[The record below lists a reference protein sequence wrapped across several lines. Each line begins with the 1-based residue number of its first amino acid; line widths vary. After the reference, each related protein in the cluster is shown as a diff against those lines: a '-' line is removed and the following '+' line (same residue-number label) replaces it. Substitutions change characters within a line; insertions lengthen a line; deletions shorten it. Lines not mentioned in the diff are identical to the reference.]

1 MTLRR
6 SQICPKPRSK
16 FFSDPFLKIELPVPI
31 GGVGHLHIPDGGYS
45 RKPYLGE
52 EPTMGMTVRTNIASL
67 RAARSLGVTQANLG
81 NTLERISSGL
91 RINRAADDA
100 AGLGVATSLET
111 AVISARQGIRNAN
124 DGISIVQTT
133 ETAANE
139 VTDILQR
146 MRELAVQSSSETLD
160 DQERSY
166 IEDEYDELRDEI
178 DRIASNTEFN
188 GVQLADGSSTIIDV
202 QVGIENNTSSRVG
215 IDLGDLTTTGLGL
228 STSVTLANVTGA
240 QAALDTLD
248 TALDSINSFRSDLG
262 AVQNRIESAI
272 NNAWSYAEALS
283 AAEARIRDADYAL
296 ETSEMTKQQIM
307 QQAGVA
313 ALAQA
318 KNMNQAVVSL
328 LQ

>member
-1 MTLRR
+1 
-6 SQICPKPRSK
+6 
-16 FFSDPFLKIELPVPI
+16 
-31 GGVGHLHIPDGGYS
+31 
-45 RKPYLGE
+45 
-52 EPTMGMTVRTNIASL
+52 MGLTVRTNIATL
-67 RAARSLGVTQANLG
+67 RASGQLNRTQEALGG
-81 NTLERISSGL
+81 TLERISSGL

-100 AGLGVATSLET
+100 AGLGVATALET
-111 AVISARQGIRNAN
+111 AVRSSWQGIRNAN
-124 DGISIVQTT
+124 DGISIVQTA
-133 ETAANE
+133 ESASNE

-146 MRELAVQSSSETLD
+146 MRELAIQSGSETLD
-160 DQERSY
+160 NQERSY

-178 DRIASNTEFN
+178 DRIAANTEFN
-188 GVQLADGSSTIIDV
+188 GVQLADGSITILDV

-228 STSVTLANVTGA
+228 LASVTLLSVTGA
-240 QAALDTLD
+240 QAAMDTLD
-248 TALDSINSFRSDLG
+248 TALDSINEVRAQLG

-283 AAEARIRDADYAL
+283 AAESRIRDADYAL

>member
-1 MTLRR
+1 
-6 SQICPKPRSK
+6 
-16 FFSDPFLKIELPVPI
+16 
-31 GGVGHLHIPDGGYS
+31 
-45 RKPYLGE
+45 
-52 EPTMGMTVRTNIASL
+52 MGMTVRTNIASL
-67 RAARSLGVTQANLG
+67 RAAGQLGQTQAKLG
-81 NTLERISSGL
+81 GTLERISSGL

-100 AGLGVATSLET
+100 AGLGVATALET
-111 AVISARQGIRNAN
+111 ASISSYQGIRNAN
-124 DGISIVQTT
+124 DGISIIQTT
-133 ETAANE
+133 ESAGNE

-166 IEDEYDELRDEI
+166 IEDEYDELFDEI
-178 DRIASNTEFN
+178 DRIAQNTEFN
-188 GVQLADGSSTIIDV
+188 GVQLADGTETIINV

-215 IDLGDLTTTGLGL
+215 IDLGDLTTSGLGI
-228 STSVTLANVTGA
+228 STTVTLASVTGA

>member
-1 MTLRR
+1 
-6 SQICPKPRSK
+6 
-16 FFSDPFLKIELPVPI
+16 
-31 GGVGHLHIPDGGYS
+31 
-45 RKPYLGE
+45 
-52 EPTMGMTVRTNIASL
+52 MGLTVRTNIATLQASGNL
-67 RAARSLGVTQANLG
+67 SRTQEALGG
-81 NTLERISSGL
+81 TLERISSGL

-100 AGLGVATSLET
+100 AGLGVATALET
-111 AVISARQGIRNAN
+111 AVISAWQGVRNAN
-124 DGISIVQTT
+124 DGISIVQTA
-133 ETAANE
+133 ESASNE

-146 MRELAVQSSSETLD
+146 MRELAVQSASETLD

-166 IEDEYDELRDEI
+166 IEDEYDELRDEVA
-178 DRIASNTEFN
+178 RIATNTEFN
-188 GVQLADGSSTIIDV
+188 GVQLADGTSTLINV

-228 STSVTLANVTGA
+228 ADTVTLASVTGA
-240 QAALDTLD
+240 QAAIDTLD
-248 TALDSINSFRSDLG
+248 AALDSINSYRSQLG

-283 AAEARIRDADYAL
+283 AAESRIRDADYAL